1 MRYRITRVEARTGYR
16 LWIRFTD
23 GTEGEVD
30 LSPLVGKGV
39 FAAWKDPEF
48 FELVSV
54 DPFTGTVSWPG
65 DIDLA
70 PDALYR
76 DVTSVS
82 T

>member
-1 MRYRITRVEARTGYR
+1 
-16 LWIRFTD
+16 
-23 GTEGEVD
+23 
-30 LSPLVGKGV
+30 VGKGV